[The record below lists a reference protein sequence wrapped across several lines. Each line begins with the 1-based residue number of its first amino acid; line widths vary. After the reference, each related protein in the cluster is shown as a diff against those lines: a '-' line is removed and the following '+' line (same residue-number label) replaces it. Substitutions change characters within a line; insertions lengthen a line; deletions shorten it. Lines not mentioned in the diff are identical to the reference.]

1 VFLVFTAYFLQI
13 PIEHKESRR
22 MNSADYRVPPSMRV
36 KLDAW
41 DPDDQADLPD
51 KLMGRT
57 ILKENRKRIID
68 LQEKLYA
75 ENGQS
80 LLVVFQA
87 MDTGGKDGCI
97 ENVFKGVNPAG
108 CRVDSFK
115 VPTSTELS
123 HDFLWRYH
131 QEAPARGFI
140 EVFNRSHYEDVLVV
154 RVKNLVP
161 EDVWSN
167 RYDQINGFERLL
179 ESAGTRIVKF
189 YLHIS
194 KDEQKKRL
202 QARLDDPEKHWKFS
216 TGDLA
221 DRALW
226 DEYQT
231 AFEVALGNTSTE
243 TAPWYVVPAN
253 RKWFR
258 DVVVSTVIR
267 ETLEDMNPQF
277 LASAE
282 DLSGITIAD

>member
-1 VFLVFTAYFLQI
+1 
-13 PIEHKESRR
+13 
-22 MNSADYRVPPSMRV
+22 MDSADYRVPASDRV
-36 KLDAW
+36 SLNAW
-41 DPDDQADLPD
+41 DPDDQADVPD
-51 KLMGRT
+51 KSMGRA

-75 ENGQS
+75 ESRQS

-115 VPTSTELS
+115 APTSNELS

-131 QEAPARGFI
+131 HKAPARGFI
-140 EVFNRSHYEDVLVV
+140 QVFNRSHYEDVLVV

-161 EDVWSN
+161 ESIWSE
-167 RYDQINGFERLL
+167 RYDQINAFERLL
-179 ESAGTRIVKF
+179 ESNGTRIVKF

-194 KDEQKKRL
+194 KDEQKNRL
-202 QARLDDPEKHWKFS
+202 QSRLDDPDKHWKFS
-216 TGDLA
+216 IGDLA

-226 DEYQT
+226 DDYQQ

-253 RKWFR
+253 RKWLR
-258 DVVVSTVIR
+258 DVVVSTVVR

-277 LASAE
+277 PAPE
-282 DLSGITIAD
+282 GDLTGITIAD